1 MRILLLLLTYNAHVL
16 GFFGFSKPSPGYHWK
31 GKHRSGDELTG
42 YRKGVSVTGRVF
54 VTMFGYPSKCER
66 KGVSHSCTLS
76 FACWLVG
83 GSSQSGCGASPWI
96 VACCVTSKK
105 SQSSLDD
112 LEYSD
117 DSFDSNLKARE
128 ESFPVLQK
136 RIDDFEEEDICG
148 LSSERMFSKR
158 IIGGREAAFGQ
169 YPWQAYI
176 KIATYQCGGVLG
188 TMIAQAI
195 SN

>member
-1 MRILLLLLTYNAHVL
+1 MRILLLLFMYNVHVQ
-16 GFFGFSKPSPGYHWK
+16 GFFGFVKFSGGSYWNAKDSKAANDDLS
-31 GKHRSGDELTG
+31 G

-96 VACCVTSKK
+96 VACCVTSRK
-105 SQSSLDD
+105 SQNSLDYPDYRINGNIQQD
-112 LEYSD
+112 LEA
-117 DSFDSNLKARE
+117 KE
-128 ESFPVLQK
+128 EPPAVLQK
-136 RIDDFEEEDICG
+136 RIDDFEEEDLCG
-148 LSSERMFSKR
+148 LSSDRMFSKR

-176 KIATYQCGGVLG
+176 KIATFQCGGVL
-188 TMIAQAI
+188 
-195 SN
+195 

>member
-1 MRILLLLLTYNAHVL
+1 MRILLLLFIHNVHVL
-16 GFFGFSKPSPGYHWK
+16 GFFGFTEYSPDSYWK
-31 GKHRSGDELTG
+31 GKQSVENDDLTG

-54 VTMFGYPSKCER
+54 VTMFGFPSKCEI
-66 KGVSHSCTLS
+66 KGLTHSCTLS

-96 VACCVTSKK
+96 VACCVTSRK
-105 SQSSLDD
+105 SHSSLENDLDYIMEDD
-112 LEYSD
+112 NVPQKLEI
-117 DSFDSNLKARE
+117 RE
-128 ESFPVLQK
+128 ESMPVLQK

-148 LSSERMFSKR
+148 LSSGRVFSKR

-169 YPWQAYI
+169 FPWQAYI

-188 TMIAQAI
+188 
-195 SN
+195 NYF